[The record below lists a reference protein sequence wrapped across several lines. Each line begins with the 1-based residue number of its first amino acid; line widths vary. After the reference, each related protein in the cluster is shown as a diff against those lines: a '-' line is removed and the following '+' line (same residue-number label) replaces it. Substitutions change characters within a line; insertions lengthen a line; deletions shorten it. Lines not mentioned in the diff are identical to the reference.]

1 MKINKSTILLSVILT
16 IALWFTACST
26 PTVSRD
32 DSEDIPDSTLYK
44 LIAYTLIV
52 FESDAYNQNFAGKP
66 TGDVDI
72 RFEGTY
78 GGSVKVTGSNSRATD
93 VDITTATLVYTLDN
107 VKQISSANDGKLI
120 SNITFNGAIK
130 VKGSFN
136 ESYTSKSF
144 SSSNLTASGTITY
157 GSSTRE
163 FSDSG
168 SVNISISE
176 GKVTAEVFGH
186 TVAW

>member
-1 MKINKSTILLSVILT
+1 MKNSKNSILLSVILA

-32 DSEDIPDSTLYK
+32 DSQDIPDSTLYK

-93 VDITTATLVYTLDN
+93 VDITTATLVYTLDS
-107 VKQISSANDGKLI
+107 VKQISTANDGNLI
-120 SNITFNGAIK
+120 SNITFNGVLK

-136 ESYTSKSF
+136 ETYTSKSF

-163 FSDSG
+163 FNESG
-168 SVNISISE
+168 SVNLS
-176 GKVTAEVFGH
+176 VTDSRVTGEVFGN
-186 TVAW
+186 TISW